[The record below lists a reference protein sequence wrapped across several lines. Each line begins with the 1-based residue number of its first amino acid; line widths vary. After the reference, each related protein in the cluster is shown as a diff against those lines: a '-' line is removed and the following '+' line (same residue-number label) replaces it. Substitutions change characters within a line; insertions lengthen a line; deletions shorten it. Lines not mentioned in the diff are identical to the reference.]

1 MIKVHKVTITTE
13 YLDESTGELFVDT
26 REYLDNSIKVTK
38 KSTKSSSASKID
50 NSDPI
55 PKLTLED
62 NKYILNGAAIKALDV
77 EPGDTIDIKNQKV
90 GTKKVK
96 VIGSSATFGTKSGNK
111 LTQKGTVSYRGKSN
125 EELSALGT
133 IFTLEPHPNV
143 LGLFILKGDNEEDV
157 EEVIPEEEEIEEVE
171 DIEDALEITE
181 DDFDFTF

>member
-1 MIKVHKVTITTE
+1 MITI
-13 YLDESTGELFVDT
+13 L
-26 REYLDNSIKVTK
+26 
-38 KSTKSSSASKID
+38 
-50 NSDPI
+50 
-55 PKLTLED
+55 
-62 NKYILNGAAIKALDV
+62 
-77 EPGDTIDIKNQKV
+77 
-90 GTKKVK
+90 
-96 VIGSSATFGTKSGNK
+96 
-111 LTQKGTVSYRGKSN
+111 KSN